1 MVTLAALWLP
11 ILLAAV
17 LVFIVSAMV
26 HTVMPWHHSD
36 FKPVPNQDGVMA
48 AMRPFAIPPGDYIMP
63 RPANAAEMKSPEY
76 LEKHRQGPVAVMT
89 VLPSGDFSM
98 TGSLIQWFFYCV
110 VVSLFAAYVASRALG
125 PGADY
130 LRVFQLAGTTA
141 FAGYSLALVQQSIW
155 FKKQWS
161 TTLKS
166 MADGLLY
173 GLLTAGVMGWMWP

>member
-1 MVTLAALWLP
+1 MVALASLWLP
-11 ILLAAV
+11 ILLSAV
-17 LVFIVSAMV
+17 LVFVVSAIV

-36 FKPVPNQDGVMA
+36 FAAVPNQDGVMA
-48 AMRPFAIPPGDYIMP
+48 AMRPFAIPPGDYLMP
-63 RPANAAEMKSPEY
+63 KPASTAEMKSPEY
-76 LEKHRQGPVAVMT
+76 LEKHRQGPVVVMT
-89 VLPSGDFSM
+89 VLPGGDFSM

-110 VVSLFAAYVASRALG
+110 VVSVFAAYIASRALG
-125 PGADY
+125 PAAEY
-130 LRVFQLAGTTA
+130 LRVFQLAGATA

-155 FKKQWS
+155 FKKRWS